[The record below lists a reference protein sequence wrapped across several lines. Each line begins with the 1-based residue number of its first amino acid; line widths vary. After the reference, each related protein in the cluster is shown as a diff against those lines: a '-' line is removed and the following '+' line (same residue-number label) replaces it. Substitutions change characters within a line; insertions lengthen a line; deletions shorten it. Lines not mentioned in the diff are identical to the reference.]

1 MHNILFNEFKQ
12 YKKNNLN
19 DGNLDLIEYPPVEIE
34 QIGKKNKDLK
44 SVDSVMHYDLSRFQT
59 VEGIYYFIK
68 IICIKLKLMYQ
79 ICYT

>member
-19 DGNLDLIEYPPVEIE
+19 NGNLDLIKYPLVEIE

-44 SVDSVMHYDLSRFQT
+44 SVDSIMHYDLSRFQT

-68 IICIKLKLMYQ
+68 IICIKLKLMY
-79 ICYT
+79 

>member
-1 MHNILFNEFKQ
+1 MFNEFKQ

-19 DGNLDLIEYPPVEIE
+19 NGNLDLIKYPLVEIE

-68 IICIKLKLMYQ
+68 IICIKLKLMY
-79 ICYT
+79 

>member
-19 DGNLDLIEYPPVEIE
+19 DGNLDLIKYPLVEIE

-68 IICIKLKLMYQ
+68 IICIKLKLMY
-79 ICYT
+79 

>member
-1 MHNILFNEFKQ
+1 LFNEFKQ

-19 DGNLDLIEYPPVEIE
+19 DGNLDLIKYPLVEIE

-68 IICIKLKLMYQ
+68 IICIKLKLMY
-79 ICYT
+79 

>member
-19 DGNLDLIEYPPVEIE
+19 DSNLDLIEYPPVEIE

-59 VEGIYYFIK
+59 VESIYYFIK
-68 IICIKLKLMYQ
+68 IICIKLKLMY
-79 ICYT
+79 

>member
-1 MHNILFNEFKQ
+1 MYNILFNEFKQ

-19 DGNLDLIEYPPVEIE
+19 DGNLDLIKYPLVEIE

-68 IICIKLKLMYQ
+68 IICIKLKLMY
-79 ICYT
+79 

>member
-1 MHNILFNEFKQ
+1 MYNILFNEFKQ

-19 DGNLDLIEYPPVEIE
+19 DGNLDLIKYPLVEIE

-59 VEGIYYFIK
+59 VKGIYYFIK
-68 IICIKLKLMYQ
+68 IICIKLKLMY
-79 ICYT
+79 